1 MACVLGYA
9 NQIDDGTVS
18 GGSWN
23 ASYPLTNIKTPY
35 LFQKARTSNTLAA
48 SSIIIIDCAT
58 AQTLGVMALISNNLT
73 VNATVK
79 VQSSDVSNFATTTYD
94 SGWLAVYDYTD
105 FAMSFTPV
113 AARYWKISITDTG
126 NGDGY
131 IEIGR
136 VFLGWQFKPS
146 INIDFGASIG
156 VESDTTSMRALGG
169 PDYFDARPNR
179 RSWRGQ
185 WSWLTEAEALDVLTS
200 IMRSSDIEKEVFLM
214 EDDADTNYQMNRWF
228 LARFRTL
235 SQIEW
240 PYLTY
245 RSCGIELIEVI

>member
-1 MACVLGYA
+1 MAAVLGYA

-35 LFQKARTSNTLAA
+35 LFQKARTSNTLAT
-48 SSIIIIDCAT
+48 SSVIIIDCAT
-58 AQTLGVMALISNNLT
+58 AQTLGVMALISTNLT
-73 VNATVK
+73 INATVK
-79 VQSSDVSNFATTTYD
+79 VQSSDVSDFASTTYD
-94 SGWLAVYDYTD
+94 SGWLTVYDYSD
-105 FAMSFTPV
+105 FAVSFTPI
-113 AARYWKISITDTG
+113 AARYWKISISDTG
-126 NGDGY
+126 NADGY

-179 RSWRGQ
+179 RVWRGT
-185 WSWLTEAEALDVLTS
+185 WSWLTEPEAYTVMMNIL
-200 IMRSSDIEKEVFLM
+200 RSQDIDKEVYLM
-214 EDDADTNYQMNRWF
+214 EDDSDTTYQPERWF
-228 LARFRTL
+228 LARFSTL
-235 SQIEW
+235 SSIEW

-245 RSCGIELIEVI
+245 HSCGVELVEVI

>member
-35 LFQKARTSNTLAA
+35 LFQKARTTNTLAA
-48 SSIIIIDCAT
+48 SSTLIVDCST
-58 AQTLGVMALISNNLT
+58 SQTIGVVALIQHNITTAGRVRIYGSE
-73 VNATVK
+73 
-79 VQSSDVSNFATTTYD
+79 VSNFATTVYD
-94 SGWLAVYDYTD
+94 SGLLDVYDYSDWAT
-105 FAMSFTPV
+105 SFTPV
-113 AARYWKISITDTG
+113 AARYWKIVITDTG
-126 NGDGY
+126 NDAGY
-131 IEIGR
+131 IELGR
-136 VFLGWQFKPS
+136 VFIGWQFKPS
-146 INIDFGASIG
+146 INIDFGASLG
-156 VESDTTSMRALGG
+156 VESDTTALRSLGG
-169 PDYFDARPNR
+169 PDYFDSRPNR
-179 RSWRGQ
+179 RTWRGQ

-214 EDDADTNYQMNRWF
+214 EDDTDTNYQMNRWF

-245 RSCGIELIEVI
+245 RSCGVELVEVI